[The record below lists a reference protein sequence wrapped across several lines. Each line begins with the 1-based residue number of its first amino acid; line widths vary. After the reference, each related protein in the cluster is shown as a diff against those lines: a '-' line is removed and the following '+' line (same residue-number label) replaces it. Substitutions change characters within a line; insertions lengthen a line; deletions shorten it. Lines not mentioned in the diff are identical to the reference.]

1 MRTVLLV
8 ALLGMS
14 AQSASAQ
21 AQAQSQSQAPSTP
34 AAKPAPLVCSN
45 AAHRQFD
52 FWIGDWVVHGGPK
65 GDRLQGHN
73 RIERSGNGCWLSEHW
88 RSASGNDG
96 TSLNAWDA
104 QHKVWRQFWVGADG
118 VVLRLEGGLR
128 EGAMVMEGEL
138 PTASR
143 GVQRQRISWTPRDD
157 GSVTQRWE
165 TSDDAGASWQVA
177 FLGVYRKQRV
187 GEGGANTE

>member
-1 MRTVLLV
+1 MRTVLLA
-8 ALLGMS
+8 ALLAMS
-14 AQSASAQ
+14 APSVSAQTQ
-21 AQAQSQSQAPSTP
+21 AQAPS
-34 AAKPAPLVCSN
+34 AAAAAPAPMVC
-45 AAHRQFD
+45 ADDAHRQFD
-52 FWIGDWVVHGGPK
+52 FWLGDWVVHGGPD

-88 RSASGNDG
+88 RSATGNDG

-128 EGAMVMEGEL
+128 DGAMVMTGEL
-138 PTASR
+138 PTAN
-143 GVQRQRISWTPRDD
+143 GGMQRQRITWTPRDD
-157 GSVTQRWE
+157 DSVTQRWE

-177 FLGVYRKQRV
+177 FLGVYRKQRADQ
-187 GEGGANTE
+187 GDAKPE

>member
-1 MRTVLLV
+1 MRTILLAV
-8 ALLGMS
+8 VLGMS

-21 AQAQSQSQAPSTP
+21 AQSQAPS
-34 AAKPAPLVCSN
+34 APVSVPKACTDE
-45 AAHRQFD
+45 AYRQFD
-52 FWIGDWVVHGGPK
+52 FWIGEWIVHGGPK
-65 GDRLQGHN
+65 GDQLQGHN

-88 RSASGNDG
+88 RSAGGNDG

-104 QHKVWRQFWVGADG
+104 HHKVWRQFWVGADG
-118 VVLRLEGGLR
+118 VGLRLQGGLR
-128 EGAMVMEGEL
+128 DGAMVMEGEL
-138 PTASR
+138 PTAAG

-165 TSDDAGASWQVA
+165 TSDDAGVSWQVA

-187 GEGGANTE
+187 DESDAKAE